1 MIKKNNGSGIN
12 FVLLENIGKPRIDVN
27 VKQELFYKA
36 FDFYDTV

>member
-1 MIKKNNGSGIN
+1 
-12 FVLLENIGKPRIDVN
+12 VLLENIGKPRIDVN